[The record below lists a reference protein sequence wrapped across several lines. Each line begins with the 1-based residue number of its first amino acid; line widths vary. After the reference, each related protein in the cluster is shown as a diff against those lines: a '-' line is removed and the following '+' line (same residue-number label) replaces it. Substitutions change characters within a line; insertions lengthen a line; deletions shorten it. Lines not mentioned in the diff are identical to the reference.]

1 MMTRPT
7 KVASILT
14 VTAMLISL
22 SSSETPAACSVIQG
36 LPGLNGRDGRD
47 GTNGLKG
54 DPGVRG
60 EPGPQGERGSP
71 GQPGKVGP
79 KGNSG
84 EKGNAG
90 VGGLPG
96 SKGQKGDNGVGLQG
110 LPGQKGDKGNSDASL
125 SPKITSLESRVAA
138 IERMFTTFK
147 NAVLF
152 ARGSS
157 SGNKVFV
164 TSGKTMNY
172 MESNEMCTKAGGRVA
187 TPLNADENRAIL
199 QIAQYYNIFPFLG
212 ITDLQ
217 TEGTFRYENGESIK
231 YSNWNLREPNQDGEE
246 DCVEM
251 YSSGKWND
259 KKCQEQRL
267 NICEFF

>member
-47 GTNGLKG
+47 GANGLKG
-54 DPGVRG
+54 DAGVCG
-60 EPGPQGERGSP
+60 EPGLQGERGSP
-71 GQPGKVGP
+71 GPPGKIGP
-79 KGNSG
+79 NGIPG
-84 EKGNAG
+84 EKGN
-90 VGGLPG
+90 GGSPG
-96 SKGQKGDNGVGLQG
+96 FKGQKGDNGVGLPG
-110 LPGQKGDKGNSDASL
+110 LPGFKGDKGSPDASL
-125 SPKITSLESRVAA
+125 SPKFTSLESRVAA
-138 IERMFTTFK
+138 IERMFTTLK
-147 NAVLF
+147 DAVLF

-157 SGNKVFV
+157 SGNKIFV

-172 MESNEMCTKAGGRVA
+172 MESSEICAKAGGRIA
-187 TPLNADENRAIL
+187 TPLNADEGRAIL
-199 QIAQYYNIFPFLG
+199 QIVQYYNTHAFLG
-212 ITDLQ
+212 INDLK

-231 YSNWNLREPNQDGEE
+231 YSNWDPGEPNKDGEE

-251 YSSGKWND
+251 YTSGKWND
-259 KKCQEQRL
+259 KKCNEPRL
-267 NICEFF
+267 NICEFS